1 MNDLQKLQKVFKL
14 IRLLNTPPARTAKR
28 LMNLL
33 DIQKSQFYRYKK
45 LLEDIGYKIQTDDQ
59 HKMSIET
66 GVSQYGKDFASP
78 EELEHLENALRQ
90 VSGNHPLT
98 TTLLRKFNT
107 NLSLIPL
114 ADALPHL
121 HATRNISLIRMA
133 LNRKNK
139 LIIRRYQSFTSETT
153 LDRIIEPLELT
164 EDYKYLIGWEPAK
177 NRQGQFKISRMM
189 DVDIL
194 DEPITTNHEP
204 SPMDIFG
211 LTGDQ
216 WHDVKMKLSP
226 LAYSLLA
233 EEFPLS
239 MGFVRRDKSSKQFIF
254 DGRVR
259 NWKGIGRFVLGLPGE
274 IEVVSPDGFLR
285 YLSERVEKF

>member
-121 HATRNISLIRMA
+121 HAT
-133 LNRKNK
+133 
-139 LIIRRYQSFTSETT
+139 T

-194 DEPITTNHEP
+194 EEPITTTHEP

-211 LTGDQ
+211 LTGDK

-226 LAYSLLA
+226 LSYSLLA

-239 MGFVRRDKSSKQFIF
+239 MGFVRRDKSSKRIHIRNCNYFSTTSTSLEESVRIRVKT
-254 DGRVR
+254 GRGF
-259 NWKGIGRFVLGLPGE
+259 NDFCFV
-274 IEVVSPDGFLR
+274 
-285 YLSERVEKF
+285 